1 MVHMLFIYLFFKK
14 KRYIYIYIKYYFFFK
29 KMVGA
34 MALSHSHLDPSL
46 GISNREWKCKGDVV
60 QPNGV
65 RSRNKA
71 LNGYIFTIGQIVL
84 Q

>member
-1 MVHMLFIYLFFKK
+1 
-14 KRYIYIYIKYYFFFK
+14 
-29 KMVGA
+29 

-46 GISNREWKCKGDVV
+46 GISNREWKRKGDVV
-60 QPNGV
+60 QPNDV